1 MNRSNAHRHFFKAPR
16 SIGESCN
23 ALFGWAT
30 SAGWGNCYVLSLQYL
45 CVITFPSPSQ
55 TSRINQQTERAV
67 RTQLGIRVAYALK
80 HVSKGYREVWER
92 AYQGVN
98 THPHHTH
105 IHRAQ
110 EPQYPSGD
118 GAPVR
123 H

>member
-67 RTQLGIRVAYALK
+67 RTQLGIRVDRVLK
-80 HVSKGYREVWER
+80 HVR
-92 AYQGVN
+92 AIEKSGDVP
-98 THPHHTH
+98 TKARTHTH
-105 IHRAQ
+105 ITLTYTK
-110 EPQYPSGD
+110 P
-118 GAPVR
+118 
-123 H
+123 